1 MGFCFRQPDPQES
14 EWDFCHVSKA
24 HFFMYIQ
31 ARILVV
37 ANQETTRHTMARKLE
52 RHGCEA
58 DSADVLVAGTMCIGE
73 KRPDLVLI
81 DLQGEEENADI
92 VPHLK
97 LADRLKSELGGSPL
111 PIIVIGG
118 FNEKMAALIHAARD
132 AGRIDD
138 AILDPIDDKQIFG
151 RINSLTRLNTMRE
164 ELVRRLDTTSKYGVE
179 APDFIHPPK
188 NIDDATILVL
198 GAHTSFQIIENA
210 LSKHATLVGAL
221 TPGTALDY
229 MLRRDFDA
237 VIIDVEGSEHP
248 YLEFCQDARRNS
260 QLYNTPIVMIADP
273 ATMSNPSRAFDIGI
287 TDILSKPVR
296 VDELQARILS
306 LVKEMR
312 FRDALREIYSKAR
325 HLATSDGLTGLYSR
339 GFLLEHLSS
348 QIENSSTSGKP
359 LTVAFFNITNI
370 HQINA
375 RHGYAVGDRIIRQ
388 VGDVMGMLVR
398 GEDLTARYS
407 GARFC
412 VILPDTIPDAAKIA
426 VKRIAGVVNY
436 TEFSVQDVHEPIRIE
451 LGHAVAGYRIGDSA
465 EVLISRARKRI
476 FEIVNPQLL
485 AMTGA

>member
-1 MGFCFRQPDPQES
+1 
-14 EWDFCHVSKA
+14 
-24 HFFMYIQ
+24 MYIQ

-37 ANQETTRHTMARKLE
+37 ANQKTVRHMLARKLE
-52 RHGCEA
+52 QNGYEA
-58 DSADVLVAGTMCIGE
+58 DSADVLGAQTLCSGE

-81 DLQGEEENADI
+81 DLQGEEDSTDI
-92 VPHLK
+92 SPHLK
-97 LADRLKSELGGSPL
+97 LADRLKSEIDGTLL
-111 PIIVIGG
+111 PIIIIGG
-118 FNEKMAALIHAARD
+118 FNEKMATHIHAAREI
-132 AGRIDD
+132 GRIDD
-138 AILDPIDDKQIFG
+138 AILDPIDDLQIFG
-151 RINSLTRLNTMRE
+151 RINSLVRLNTMRE
-164 ELVRRLDTTSKYGVE
+164 ELVRRLSTTSKYGLD

-188 NIDDATILVL
+188 HIDDATILVL
-198 GAHTSFQIIENA
+198 GAHTSFQVIENA
-210 LSKHATLVGAL
+210 LAKHATLVGAL
-221 TPGTALDY
+221 TPSTALEY

-287 TDILSKPVR
+287 TDILPKPVR

-306 LVKEMR
+306 LVREMR
-312 FRDALREIYSKAR
+312 FRDALREIYAKAR

-339 GFLLEHLSS
+339 GFLLEHMAT
-348 QIENSSTSGKP
+348 QIENAESTGKP
-359 LTVAFFNITNI
+359 LTIAFFNITNI

-412 VILPDTIPDAAKIA
+412 VLLPDTMPEAAGVA
-426 VKRIAGVVNY
+426 VKRIAGVVNF
-436 TEFSVQDVHEPIRIE
+436 TEFSVQDVNEPIRIE
-451 LGHAVAGYRIGDSA
+451 LGHAVAGFRVGDSA
-465 EVLISRARKRI
+465 EELVTRARKRI
-476 FEIVNPQLL
+476 FEIVNPRLL
-485 AMTGA
+485 AMTAG